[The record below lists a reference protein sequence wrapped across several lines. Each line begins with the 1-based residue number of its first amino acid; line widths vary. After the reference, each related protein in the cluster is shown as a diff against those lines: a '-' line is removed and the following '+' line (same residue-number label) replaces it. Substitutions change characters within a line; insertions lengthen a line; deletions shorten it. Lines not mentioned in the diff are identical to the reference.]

1 MSVEYLGKV
10 NNIVTV
16 EKLKELTGMS
26 IGNYDTGDITWLK
39 FSDNGKELLI
49 ASKNIANDMSWN
61 NIDSVNCVF
70 GKLVNI
76 NNINYTCRLIS
87 GGDGNTNSINYSEW
101 KKFIVDLAPN
111 DSDSNW
117 NGISTYCQETFY
129 NDPVSC
135 VVAGRYSVDSIGRQI
150 KTGYNTSLGWRPI
163 LERIDSFE
171 IIGISENFGEITS
184 FNQVKYTVTNLN
196 GGNFNLT
203 EKVDGQVI
211 RTLNNQSNGEFT
223 FNIENFDSLVYG
235 NHAIEIIADDP
246 TATGNVVVT
255 SKFNKIKNPVQPIPT
270 NSNLKQVMLHN
281 KELEKEISYQN
292 FRLTEKLKEKGVEV
306 ADSESLS
313 SLISKTSNMGLNF
326 TKQSGVV
333 SAGGNQTINIDI
345 SPVDL
350 SKSICW
356 CRLKYNPTNNL
367 ADRYFISKFKSP
379 SVLELSRWSYKWT
392 MDVYWEVLEF
402 KSGVRAIHNRLIKGS
417 ELSEYNS
424 SLYYKTLNH
433 GFGILNPDKC
443 IVYLSFKCSYD
454 TKNVFV
460 DIRNLTKYTFDVVWN
475 EVSNPYLP
483 EINVYIVEL
492 L

>member
-292 FRLTEKLKEKGVEV
+292 FRLSEKLKNRGSSV
-306 ADSESLS
+306 SEGKSLS
-313 SLISKTSNMGLNF
+313 SLIDIVDTLGVEISRQNGVASVVSGTSN
-326 TKQSGVV
+326 K
-333 SAGGNQTINIDI
+333 INI
-345 SPVDL
+345 SSVDL

-356 CRLKYNPTNNL
+356 GCLHGSSVSWSSIKHNMVEFESESSIRLVRKDYN
-367 ADRYFISKFKSP
+367 
-379 SVLELSRWSYKWT
+379 SYDNKC
-392 MDVYWEVLEF
+392 YWEVLEF
-402 KSGVRAIHNRLIKGS
+402 KSGVRAIYNKKIEGTSLVERDSKDIFHGFDIKNPSKCLIYYS
-417 ELSEYNS
+417 YNS
-424 SLYYKTLNH
+424 YNGAVGT
-433 GFGILNPDKC
+433 
-443 IVYLSFKCSYD
+443 
-454 TKNVFV
+454 
-460 DIRNLTKYTFDVVWN
+460 
-475 EVSNPYLP
+475 VSMNINNITNTT
-483 EINVYIVEL
+483 INVTCYEKIPGIVNLYVVEL